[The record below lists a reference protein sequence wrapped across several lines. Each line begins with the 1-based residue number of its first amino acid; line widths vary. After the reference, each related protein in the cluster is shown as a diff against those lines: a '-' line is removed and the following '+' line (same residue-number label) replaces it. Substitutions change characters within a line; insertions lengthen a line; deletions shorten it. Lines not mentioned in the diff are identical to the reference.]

1 MNPQPPP
8 LELFHVISEPASAKV
23 RRYVVD
29 YSLEDQVRFRNLVYQ
44 EVEKDFLA
52 RGGTLAPA
60 IWDGERLIE
69 GAEACIARLQR
80 IVDIGRSQ

>member
-1 MNPQPPP
+1 MSVDL

-29 YSLEDQVRFRNLVYQ
+29 YSLEDRVRFRNLTYQ
-44 EVEKDFLA
+44 EVDDDFRA
-52 RGGTLAPA
+52 RGGKMAPA

-80 IVDIGRSQ
+80 LVDIGRSP